1 MLHNYRSIDDG
12 PFEYSA
18 DSSTSNGL
26 VTYRFSGLS
35 LMYDNVPL
43 DFFDKPNTT
52 GKVQYKVYHRNSGGN
67 YTVRVGENGAY
78 EYMSATEIRQGILED
93 AE

>member
-1 MLHNYRSIDDG
+1 MAKKLIYNYEFDA
-12 PFEYSA
+12 SA
-18 DSSTSNGL
+18 KTI
-26 VTYRFSGLS
+26 
-35 LMYDNVPL
+35 
-43 DFFDKPNTT
+43 KI
-52 GKVQYKVYHRNSGGN
+52 GGN

>member
-1 MLHNYRSIDDG
+1 MIRKVFSI
-12 PFEYSA
+12 FRFLFVISRLTSFKSWK
-18 DSSTSNGL
+18 SS
-26 VTYRFSGLS
+26 
-35 LMYDNVPL
+35 
-43 DFFDKPNTT
+43 
-52 GKVQYKVYHRNSGGN
+52 KVQYKVYHRNSGGN